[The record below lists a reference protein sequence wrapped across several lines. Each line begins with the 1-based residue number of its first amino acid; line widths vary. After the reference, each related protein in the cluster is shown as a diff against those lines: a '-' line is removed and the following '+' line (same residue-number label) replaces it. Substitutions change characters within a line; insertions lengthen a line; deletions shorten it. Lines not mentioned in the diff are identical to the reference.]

1 MRDGNKQIMLDAQN
15 FPRYDYGAGLNAGLK
30 RPVFPGSNAI
40 SDAQLN
46 VSNTVRNV
54 FSGTVFAEVR
64 FLKDF
69 KFTTNNTINLLEY
82 RSTTTNNPYYGQMA
96 SQNGIVK
103 RAMSAIPT

>member
-1 MRDGNKQIMLDAQN
+1 MHEL
-15 FPRYDYGAGLNAGLK
+15 PRYDYGAGLNAGLK
-30 RPVFPGSNAI
+30 RPVFPARMLFP
-40 SDAQLN
+40 DAQLS

-54 FSGTVFAEVR
+54 FSVLYFAEVR

-69 KFTTNNTINLLEY
+69 KFTTKNTINLLEY

-103 RAMSAIPT
+103 RAISAIPT